1 VLAAIVIASA
11 SREPTPNPLTP
22 RAYLD
27 RALALIQ
34 ANALDAPALD
44 WVAVTQHAHQL
55 AADAKTPEDTYPAIE
70 YALSELSQ
78 AGDLHARFIDPV
90 TAKLGGGAAKR
101 SPTTQA
107 PAVSLAH
114 KRLGQITLPELPSLP
129 QSRVARRY
137 VANALSGIESLDKR
151 SHPCAWIVDLRGDT
165 GGNAYSMLLA
175 IGPIIGEGR
184 LLGLTGRKGFA
195 YWISY
200 HNSTISGPARYSV
213 QAPLKVAPLAPAPPV
228 AVLTGPLTASA
239 GEFVTV
245 AFRARPQTR
254 SFGLP
259 TAGYDNCAASRRSTA
274 WSIADADAS
283 LTSCGSEPSVIDT
296 HSLSGLLNVVPAR
309 PVCYFA
315 HLMRFRSEMIQ
326 P

>member
-1 VLAAIVIASA
+1 MRVIRIAGVCVLAAIVIVSA

-101 SPTTQA
+101 SPATQA
-107 PAVSLAH
+107 PAVTLAH
-114 KRLGQITLPELPSLP
+114 KRLGQITLPGLLSLP
-129 QSRVARRY
+129 GSRAARRY
-137 VANALSGIESLDKR
+137 VAAAVSGIASLDKR
-151 SHPCAWIVDLRGDT
+151 SHPCGWIVDLRGDT

-195 YWISY
+195 YWIDSQTAPSSSSE
-200 HNSTISGPARYSV
+200 STTSS
-213 QAPLKVAPLAPAPPV
+213 
-228 AVLTGPLTASA
+228 TGTASP
-239 GEFVTV
+239 TNTQS
-245 AFRARPQTR
+245 RPTHTSSGSRPSR
-254 SFGLP
+254 SP
-259 TAGYDNCAASRRSTA
+259 RT
-274 WSIADADAS
+274 
-283 LTSCGSEPSVIDT
+283 GSS
-296 HSLSGLLNVVPAR
+296 PAR
-309 PVCYFA
+309 PAAGTHESPGKGRFFA
-315 HLMRFRSEMIQ
+315 SPPSARSRRTTISISQ
-326 P
+326 SARTTFWRVFPRQRRGDRPVLAAGAACSSY